1 LQFVKNLLYMIN
13 MFLAGFAEYQ
23 NVIQINKTDDVEKFE
38 QSLIHIDLK
47 ESQCINEIK
56 EHHKI
61 LV

>member
-1 LQFVKNLLYMIN
+1 MMN
-13 MFLAGFAEYQ
+13 MFFASFAEYQ
-23 NVIQINKTDDVEKFE
+23 NVIQINETDDVVKFE

-56 EHHKI
+56 EHHEI

>member
-1 LQFVKNLLYMIN
+1 VMN
-13 MFLAGFAEYQ
+13 MFLASFAEYQ
-23 NVIQINKTDDVEKFE
+23 NVIQIDETDDVKKFK

-47 ESQCINEIK
+47 ESRCINEIK

>member
-1 LQFVKNLLYMIN
+1 MMN
-13 MFLAGFAEYQ
+13 MFLADFAEYQ

>member
-1 LQFVKNLLYMIN
+1 MMN
-13 MFLAGFAEYQ
+13 MFLASFAEYQ
-23 NVIQINKTDDVEKFE
+23 NVIQINEINDVEKFK

-47 ESQCINEIK
+47 ESRCINEIK